1 MARAL
6 QEADFKQLDKNQAL
20 NIVFT
25 HGLTEIVHP
34 CKFIAIINGQA
45 HLLVYFTDQP
55 QRKIRWS
62 LITNKPV
69 GEFAGYNGKVRIE
82 IDG

>member
-1 MARAL
+1 MARTL
-6 QEADFKQLDKNQAL
+6 QVTDFKQLNKNQAL
-20 NIVFT
+20 NIIFT
-25 HGLTEIVHP
+25 HGLAEIVHP
-34 CKFIAIINGQA
+34 CKFIEAFSGQA

-69 GEFAGYNGKVRIE
+69 GEFAGYAGKVRIE